1 MVKEVEI
8 KTPDFKEGIDEE
20 DVERKL
26 GYPLP
31 KLSDDELKDITEYI
45 KKIFREKFELANKSI
60 PKNIVE
66 DIIKI
71 IKEKYGFPFYPEPN
85 RCPESP
91 YPYHT
96 LETEFARIRPYKA
109 LPPEYYDI
117 IIENIVNSL
126 ILKFQP
132 PPSEEEIS
140 DRFARLAA
148 NDSYVFKNGKD
159 VMNHEQVSD
168 LLKHYE
174 HYLNEHLP
182 LLSPIQQQF
191 KQPLKLDQCDEHCLK
206 KKTV

>member
-1 MVKEVEI
+1 M
-8 KTPDFKEGIDEE
+8 
-20 DVERKL
+20 L
-26 GYPLP
+26 GYTLP
-31 KLSDDELKDITEYI
+31 KIPDDLLKIITYDI

-71 IKEKYGFPFYPEPN
+71 IKEKYRFPFDPEPN
-85 RCPESP
+85 RCPDPPFP
-91 YPYHT
+91 YM
-96 LETEFARIRPYKA
+96 A

-148 NDSYVFKNGKD
+148 NNSYVFKNGKD
-159 VMNHEQVSD
+159 VMNQEQVSD

-191 KQPLKLDQCDEHCLK
+191 KQPIFLDKCTEKNCLK